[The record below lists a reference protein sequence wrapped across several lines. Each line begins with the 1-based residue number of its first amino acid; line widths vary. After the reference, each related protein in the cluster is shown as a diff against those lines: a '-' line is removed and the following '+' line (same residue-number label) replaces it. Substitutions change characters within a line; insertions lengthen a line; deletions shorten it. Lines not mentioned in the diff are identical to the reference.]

1 VGQQLKRRPRPAL
14 RRAAVVALMGALVF
28 LAGCSAQ
35 TQQEWK
41 NLAMPDPATEQADH
55 IFYLWRYAW
64 IAALVLGPSC
74 GA

>member
-1 VGQQLKRRPRPAL
+1 VGQQLKRRPSPAL

-35 TQQEWK
+35 TQQDWK
-41 NLAMPDPATEQADH
+41 NLAMPDPASPAE
-55 IFYLWRYAW
+55 
-64 IAALVLGPSC
+64 SC